1 MVGRAAFVFVMTGMA
16 APAAAQMDAS
26 SALPAL
32 QPIVREE
39 IPVPGFLAP
48 NDAKAEDYRVEW
60 IGPAIP
66 GVELE
71 IESGSLQWVRVDGV
85 IRVPRARLEVR
96 AKGIEGGTVSAA
108 GFTQTLA
115 RGADE
120 PDYGAT
126 PVPSPTPLEDGT
138 IPPTPTPAPVNTT
151 DGKGRILMPLVS
163 GGGNPIDVTVM
174 RGGKEVKGKAAVRF
188 APRKAGGQRIHVDTT
203 CSGFAVRVEE
213 AKSGDDDEWMYVGCR
228 NVTARSTE
236 HRTSSLEIVVF
247 WDNVGQVILVDGVEQ
262 DAGGDSIWNLR
273 ASSTPGFV
281 ALQAGDHKVTIR
293 YALSSWPHKGNL
305 GIGIGPYFDT
315 FQGTGNDDRETFEPV
330 VTVYGSYA
338 LSPFSRLVMFNAT
351 PMRADTYSDTGFYL
365 QKRTSEALDRRV
377 VGNVFLGGH
386 FLAFT
391 AEDPFADPG
400 DRDKKR
406 IFFRFGAP
414 QGVEFTVRDVGGQ
427 GRNVV
432 AGILSNAAIGGT
444 AYYNGWL
451 RYGNA
456 GAFVEL
462 NYIQWKE
469 LIANPEDEEDTRDVV
484 LRSIGISFGFPLF
497 KFL

>member
-1 MVGRAAFVFVMTGMA
+1 MLGSA

-26 SALPAL
+26 APLPSL
-32 QPIVREE
+32 PPVVRVE
-39 IPVPGFLAP
+39 PAVPGFLAP
-48 NDAKAEDYRVEW
+48 NDTKAQDYRVEW
-60 IGPAIP
+60 VGK
-66 GVELE
+66 GLEDVDLE
-71 IESGSLQWVRVDGV
+71 IENGSLQWTRVDEV
-85 IRVPRARLEVR
+85 LRLPRGRLQVKAR
-96 AKGIEGGTVSAA
+96 GIEGGTVTVA

-120 PDYGAT
+120 PDYDAT

-138 IPPTPTPAPVNTT
+138 LPPTPEPTPVNTT
-151 DGKGRILMPLVS
+151 DGKARMLIPLVS
-163 GGGNPIDVTVM
+163 GEGNPIVVSLI
-174 RGGKEVKGKAAVRF
+174 RGGKEVSAKAVVKY
-188 APRKAGGQRIHVDTT
+188 APRKAGGDRIHVDTT

-228 NVTARSTE
+228 SVTAKSTG

-247 WDNVGQVILVDGVEQ
+247 WDNVGQIVKVDGTPT

-273 ASSTPGFV
+273 ASSTPGFI
-281 ALQAGDHKVTIR
+281 ALEAGDHKVTIR
-293 YALSSWPHKGNL
+293 YSLASWPRKANIGV
-305 GIGIGPYFDT
+305 GIGPYFDT
-315 FQGTGNDDRETFEPV
+315 YEGTGNDARQTIEPV
-330 VTVYGSYA
+330 ATLYGSYA
-338 LSPFSRLVMFNAT
+338 LSPWSRLVMFNAT

-391 AEDPFADPG
+391 AEDPFAPPG
-400 DRDKKR
+400 ERDRKK

-427 GRNVV
+427 GWNVV

-451 RYGNA
+451 RYGNSA
-456 GAFVEL
+456 GFVEI

-469 LIANPEDEEDTRDVV
+469 LIANPEDEDDTRDVV
-484 LRSIGISFGFPLF
+484 LQSIGISFGFPLF